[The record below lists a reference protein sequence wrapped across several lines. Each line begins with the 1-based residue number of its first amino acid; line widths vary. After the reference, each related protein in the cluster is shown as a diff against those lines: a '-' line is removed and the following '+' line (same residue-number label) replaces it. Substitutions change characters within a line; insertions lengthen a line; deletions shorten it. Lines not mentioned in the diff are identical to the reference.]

1 MERYD
6 IVWEHKGTHEKHLSV
21 LDYKKQERSKEVE
34 KLDVAIEKKQTEYQ
48 VFSDRIGNFD
58 KGIKDLQRL
67 ETMLDTAEEYQLAE
81 PQALMSARS
90 YKTKV
95 AEPLVKKLKS
105 LVKAALARCFDA
117 MDNYYRLNVTNGN
130 LHRTNERL
138 TRVNE
143 KLKEENETLRA
154 ENKDYKLLRKVFGR
168 KQIDN
173 LMEQA
178 RETEQSKK
186 RERFR
191 KNQYER

>member
-1 MERYD
+1 M
-6 IVWEHKGTHEKHLSV
+6 SV

-34 KLDVAIEKKQTEYQ
+34 KLDAAIEKKQTEYQ
-48 VFSDRIGNFD
+48 VLSDRIGNFD

-81 PQALMSARS
+81 PQGLMSARS

-105 LVKAALARCFDA
+105 FVKAALARCFDA
-117 MDNYYRLNVTNGN
+117 MDNYYRLNITNSN

-138 TRVNE
+138 TRANE
-143 KLKEENETLRA
+143 KLKDENETLRA

-173 LMEQA
+173 LLEQA

-186 RERFR
+186 RERFW